1 MYVYHLQEWKKSY
14 QKISMWTEFAF
25 VHIWPYNAYPWF
37 HEAKIPQ
44 RSTLCY
50 LESCMHTPT
59 PKPWKR
65 LEINYTKELPG
76 THILSFHLSA
86 NSDQGPLQEVTHST
100 QLERQGWRMKQV
112 LCLPTSDNAFAVQGL
127 SFLIFQVEFKRDTF
141 LLLHKTLVSSKLE
154 YESKSSLYT
163 ITDSSLWVWKAFLS
177 RHFRK
182 KNFDPS
188 FSILFSVLMSPLFSY
203 KTAHL
208 GRRMGIKSHWC
219 HTYRAKKLLQGEFIL
234 QWKVWACSPN
244 FTLVK
249 ETAMSLITVWRRQL
263 HHDRRCLYLDSSSWH
278 REEKG
283 AN

>member
-1 MYVYHLQEWKKSY
+1 M
-14 QKISMWTEFAF
+14 
-25 VHIWPYNAYPWF
+25 
-37 HEAKIPQ
+37 
-44 RSTLCY
+44 
-50 LESCMHTPT
+50 
-59 PKPWKR
+59 
-65 LEINYTKELPG
+65 
-76 THILSFHLSA
+76 LSPFRASVSL
-86 NSDQGPLQEVTHST
+86 
-100 QLERQGWRMKQV
+100 
-112 LCLPTSDNAFAVQGL
+112 F
-127 SFLIFQVEFKRDTF
+127 FKRSSRETPS

-154 YESKSSLYT
+154 NESKSSLYT

-244 FTLVK
+244 FALVK
-249 ETAMSLITVWRRQL
+249 ETAMSLITVWWRQL
-263 HHDRRCLYLDSSSWH
+263 HHDRRCLYLDSSLWQG
-278 REEKG
+278 RKG
-283 AN
+283 GQLIFTYKVKTNHWF